1 MTVDIKR
8 KRGLHSPNF
17 ASDKNYNSVYF
28 FGSTQTVPMF
38 LIITVAEV
46 VIKDLTC
53 IDLK

>member
-8 KRGLHSPNF
+8 KRGHHSPNF
-17 ASDKNYNSVYF
+17 ASDKKLQLVYF

-38 LIITVAEV
+38 LIIIVAAV

-53 IDLK
+53 IDFK